1 MKNIKVKRPLTMT
14 VLMLLI
20 VIGVG
25 CFVGARIEAYSTQRT
40 VVDTLERMAIS
51 DFERATEKEAFFRES
66 ENVGYICYESDRTE
80 MVLSFDESSGMLR
93 RADSYLLLY
102 PDKANM
108 EKKNSAAYTE
118 AQREEESLRFAQ
130 TLISGY
136 QIGELEVTDIKAT
149 QIWNRYYIAEY
160 YEGEPTGT
168 TVTVAWEDNQIMSG
182 VPHFGNIF
190 TKDASGKI
198 TRNNSDEQITKDEAV
213 VAAIKA
219 VEEYAEGYSL
229 ICDPANCELIILHG
243 DYCYEIAVNAMATEE
258 SDWDLS
264 FVVILDAYTGEVLEI
279 QQSV

>member
-1 MKNIKVKRPLTMT
+1 MKNIKAKRPLTMT

-40 VVDTLERMAIS
+40 VVETLERMAIS
-51 DFERATEKEAFFRES
+51 DFERATEMEAFFRES
-66 ENVGYICYESDRTE
+66 ENVGYICYESDRAE

-93 RADSYLLLY
+93 RADSYLLVC

-108 EKKNSAAYTE
+108 EKKNGTAYTE

-168 TVTVAWEDNQIMSG
+168 TVTVAWEDDQIMSG
-182 VPHFGNIF
+182 VPHFGKIF

-213 VAAIKA
+213 ATAIKA

-229 ICDPANCELIILHG
+229 TCDPANCELVIVHG
-243 DYCYEIAVNAMATEE
+243 DYCFEVTVNAMATEKSE
-258 SDWDLS
+258 WDLS